1 MTLRELVGDG
11 ERVYGEV
18 GGEVSG
24 FEGVESSGGRS
35 RKSAFGVG

>member
-11 ERVYGEV
+11 ERMYVEV
-18 GGEVSG
+18 VSG

-35 RKSAFGVG
+35 RKSALGVG